1 MFSKE
6 VESCKETEKCGMYKL
21 KKKGNRDFSENA
33 QMMHI
38 EDKNFKAALRSIF
51 KEIQITTISELK
63 KA

>member
-1 MFSKE
+1 
-6 VESCKETEKCGMYKL
+6 
-21 KKKGNRDFSENA
+21 
-33 QMMHI
+33 MMHI

>member
-1 MFSKE
+1 MQRNRK
-6 VESCKETEKCGMYKL
+6 VWYVQNL

-33 QMMHI
+33 QVMHI

-51 KEIQITTISELK
+51 KEIQITMINELK